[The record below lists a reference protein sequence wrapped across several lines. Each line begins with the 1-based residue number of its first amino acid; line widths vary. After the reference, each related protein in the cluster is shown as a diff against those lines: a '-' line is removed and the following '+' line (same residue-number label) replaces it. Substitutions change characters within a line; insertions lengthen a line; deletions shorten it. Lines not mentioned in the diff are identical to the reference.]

1 MSTVQQPIENTR
13 LACPTLRELPTPPSG
28 KTGWPWT
35 EESTGLFN
43 STADALEWP
52 RITVV
57 TPSFNQGR
65 FVEETIRSV
74 LLQRYPNLEY
84 IIIDGGSTDSTLRII
99 DKYQTWLWYAVSEPD
114 KGQSDAI
121 NKGWRRSTGKIVTW
135 LNSDDVYEPNSL
147 FKVAAA
153 SRANPKAGLLHG
165 LCHEFDE
172 GGVTR
177 TIGEPY
183 DMKIAMSL
191 GYDEGGRVAQPAAF
205 LARVAIDRVGMLDD
219 RLRQSMDKDV
229 FQRVAACYDAVFI
242 PEVLA
247 RFRVHRD
254 QLSQVHTR
262 DLQFFI
268 HRERLMALENL
279 FALPN
284 IPNSVMRLRRRAMAR
299 THLRLAQQLRF
310 GGETTD
316 AFRHLLL
323 SLVSHAATINDL
335 ESLRA
340 LMLTLLGPKLSAS
353 ISSVKRRYLKLSLK
367 SAS

>member
-1 MSTVQQPIENTR
+1 MQCTISS
-13 LACPTLRELPTPPSG
+13 ELPRPPSG
-28 KTGWPWT
+28 KIGWPWS
-35 EESTGLFN
+35 EESTEFFN
-43 STADALEWP
+43 PTVDRQEWP

-57 TPSFNQGR
+57 TPSFNQGQ
-65 FVEETIRSV
+65 FIEETIRSV

-84 IIIDGGSTDSTLRII
+84 IVIDGGSTDNTLSII
-99 DKYQTWLWYAVSEPD
+99 QEYRPWLSDAVNEPD

-121 NKGWRRSTGKIVTW
+121 NKGWRRSTGKILAW
-135 LNSDDVYEPNSL
+135 LNSDDLYEPNAL
-147 FKVAAA
+147 FRVAAA
-153 SRANPKAGLLHG
+153 WLANPNAGLWHG

-172 GGVTR
+172 GGVKG

-183 DMKIAMSL
+183 DMKIAMSV

-229 FQRVAACYDAVFI
+229 FQRVAAFYDAVFI

-254 QLSQVHTR
+254 QLSQIHIR

-279 FALPN
+279 FALPH
-284 IPNSVMRLRRRAMAR
+284 IPNSVVRLRRRAMAR

-310 GGETTD
+310 GGQTTD

-323 SLVSHAATINDL
+323 SLMSHAATIDDI

-340 LMLTLLGPKLSAS
+340 LVLTLLGPKLSS
-353 ISSVKRRYLKLSLK
+353 WISFLKRRCLRHPLQ